1 MTLPGRRPVRT
12 RRQRL
17 LLRRLFTLHG
27 GRLPLSRHLARSLP
41 GHLVR
46 RTRRRVLPRLPVRR
60 RARRPRLLPPRPRRL
75 RRIAVTVLLL
85 RLRLRRLGRLPLR
98 RVRGALRRRARPV
111 RRGLR
116 PRRRLRRRIAVP

>member
-27 GRLPLSRHLARSLP
+27 GRLPLPRHLARSLP

-60 RARRPRLLPPRPRRL
+60 RARRPRLLPPWPRRL
-75 RRIAVTVLLL
+75 RRIAVTILL
-85 RLRLRRLGRLPLR
+85 RLPLR
-98 RVRGALRRRARPV
+98 RVRGALRRRARPA

>member
-17 LLRRLFTLHG
+17 LLRRLFTLRG
-27 GRLPLSRHLARSLP
+27 GRLPLSRSLP

-60 RARRPRLLPPRPRRL
+60 RARRPRLLPPWPRRL
-75 RRIAVTVLLL
+75 RRIAVTVLLRL
-85 RLRLRRLGRLPLR
+85 RLRLRLR
-98 RVRGALRRRARPV
+98 
-111 RRGLR
+111 
-116 PRRRLRRRIAVP
+116 

>member
-60 RARRPRLLPPRPRRL
+60 RARLLPPRPRRL
-75 RRIAVTVLLL
+75 RRIAVTVLL

-98 RVRGALRRRARPV
+98 RVRGALRRRARP
-111 RRGLR
+111 
-116 PRRRLRRRIAVP
+116 

>member
-27 GRLPLSRHLARSLP
+27 GRLPLPRHLARSLP

-60 RARRPRLLPPRPRRL
+60 RARRPRLLPPWPRRL
-75 RRIAVTVLLL
+75 RRIAVTILL
-85 RLRLRRLGRLPLR
+85 RLRLRL
-98 RVRGALRRRARPV
+98 
-111 RRGLR
+111 
-116 PRRRLRRRIAVP
+116 RLR